1 MRYRPGPIYV
11 VCAVTLLGMASLA
24 AASPIGTPAANR
36 PPSGRGVSVN
46 HMFDS
51 LVDPHGEDAKDAEG
65 KPRRVHKR
73 LTAKEWREAYIA
85 KHGHDLPSLKHPG
98 H

>member
-1 MRYRPGPIYV
+1 
-11 VCAVTLLGMASLA
+11 MASFA
-24 AASPIGTPAANR
+24 EASPIGTPAANR
-36 PPSGRGVSVN
+36 PGGGKGLAVG

-51 LVDPHGEDAKDAEG
+51 LVDPHGEDDAKDAGG
-65 KPRRVHKR
+65 KPRRVRKH

-85 KHGHDLPSLKHPG
+85 KHGHDLQPVTHPG